1 MQETCS
7 QAEWLYSLPEAE
19 RIDILSKLTDKQV
32 LGLRYDWNFWARPSQ
47 KLPSG
52 NWFCWLLRSGR
63 GYGKSRTGSETVI
76 QWAMKGYSPIA
87 LVGQTKADVRDTM
100 VEVGDSSI
108 LKVAPPWFRPAYE
121 PSKRRLVFPNGV
133 TCFIYS
139 GDEPD
144 QLRGPQHMKAWV
156 DELAKFKYAQETWDN
171 LEFGLR
177 KGDNPQI
184 ICTTTPRPIK
194 IIRDLIADK
203 RTVETRGN
211 TLDNASNLNPQYL
224 ERVVSKYQGTRL
236 GRQELNGDLLDDN
249 PEALWKRA
257 DIDNYRVR
265 TIPQLSLV
273 VVGVDP
279 AVTSKAGSDDTG
291 IVVAGK
297 GINGHGYILGDY
309 TVHDTPNKWA
319 EAAITAY
326 HKHQANKIIGEV
338 NNGGDLVELNIKTV
352 DPSVRFESVHASR
365 GKATR
370 AEPISA
376 LYEQGK
382 VHHFGTFPELEDQ
395 MVEWIPGAD
404 KSPDRIDSLVW
415 SLAALDLS
423 RSYGQVPKSPL
434 PDVLDGRDLSFF
446 GNMKMPQFGSSEMP
460 HW

>member
-7 QAEWLYSLPEAE
+7 QAEILNSLPEVQRTE
-19 RIDILSKLTDKQV
+19 FLNQLSDEQI
-32 LGLRYDWNFWARPSQ
+32 LGLKFDWEFWSRPSQ
-47 KLPSG
+47 KLPTG

-63 GYGKSRTGSETVI
+63 GYGKTRTGSETVI
-76 QWAMKGYSPIA
+76 EWAQQGYSPIA

-108 LKVAPPWFRPAYE
+108 LKVAPPWFRPVYE
-121 PSKRRLVFPNGV
+121 PSKRRLIFPNGSV
-133 TCFIYS
+133 CVIYS
-139 GDEPD
+139 GDEPS
-144 QLRGPQHMKAWV
+144 QLRGPQHQKAWV
-156 DELAKFKYAQETWDN
+156 DELAKFKYSQETWDN

-177 KGDNPQI
+177 TGKNPQV

-194 IIRDLIADK
+194 IIKDLIADK

-211 TLDNASNLNPQYL
+211 TLENSANLNPL
-224 ERVVSKYQGTRL
+224 FIERMQSKYEGTRL
-236 GRQELNGDLLDDN
+236 GRQELNGDILDDN
-249 PEALWKRA
+249 LEALWRRP
-257 DIDNYRVR
+257 DIDDNKVR
-265 TIPQLSLV
+265 QVPQLSLV

-297 GINGHGYILGDY
+297 GIDGHGYVLGDY
-309 TVHDTPNKWA
+309 TVHDSPNKWA

-326 HKHQANKIIGEV
+326 HKHQANKIVGEV

-365 GKATR
+365 GKAIR
-370 AEPISA
+370 AEPVSA

-395 MVEWIPGAD
+395 CCEWVPGAE
-404 KSPDRIDSLVW
+404 KSPDRIDALVW
-415 SLAALDLS
+415 ALTSLNLVQS
-423 RSYGQVPKSPL
+423 FSKYPTSPL
-434 PDVLDGRDLSFF
+434 PDRVSDRGDFLFGRSE
-446 GNMKMPQFGSSEMP
+446 MPQFGSGNMP
-460 HW
+460 QW

>member
-1 MQETCS
+1 MPGNFS
-7 QAEWLYSLPEAE
+7 QAEWLFSLPESE
-19 RIDILSKLTDKQV
+19 RIDILSKLSDEQV

-52 NWFCWLLRSGR
+52 SWFCWLLRSGR

-76 QWAMKGYSPIA
+76 QWAMQGYSPIA
-87 LVGQTKADVRDTM
+87 LVGQTKADVGDTM

-133 TCFIYS
+133 ICFIYS

-156 DELAKFKYAQETWDN
+156 DELAKFKYPQETWDN

-177 KGDNPQI
+177 KGDNPQVV
-184 ICTTTPRPIK
+184 CTTTPRPIK

-236 GRQELNGDLLDDN
+236 GRQELNGDILDDN
-249 PEALWKRA
+249 PEALWKRK
-257 DIDNYRVR
+257 DIDDYRVR
-265 TIPQLSLV
+265 QTPQLSLV

-291 IVVAGK
+291 IIVAGK
-297 GINGHGYILGDY
+297 GIDGHGYILGDY
-309 TVHDTPNKWA
+309 TVHTTPQKWA

-326 HKHQANKIIGEV
+326 HQHQANKIIGEV

-404 KSPDRIDSLVW
+404 KGSVAKIIL
-415 SLAALDLS
+415 
-423 RSYGQVPKSPL
+423 
-434 PDVLDGRDLSFF
+434 
-446 GNMKMPQFGSSEMP
+446 MPF
-460 HW
+460 